1 MTAPRLNR
9 RLTLEDRI
17 RTRDGA
23 GGFREKWQSLG
34 MLWAEVKPLSGRET
48 ARSGVGYSTQSYR
61 ITLRAAPVGQDN
73 RPRPDQRFRDGDRIY
88 GITAVAEAGA
98 DGRYLICRATE
109 ETAT

>member
-9 RLTLEDRI
+9 QLTLETRI

-23 GGFREKWQSLG
+23 GGFRQTWHPLG
-34 MLWAEVKPLSGRET
+34 VLWAEVKPLSGRET

-61 ITLRAAPVGQDN
+61 ITLRASPVGQND
-73 RPRPDQRFRDGDRIY
+73 RPSADQRFRDGNRIY